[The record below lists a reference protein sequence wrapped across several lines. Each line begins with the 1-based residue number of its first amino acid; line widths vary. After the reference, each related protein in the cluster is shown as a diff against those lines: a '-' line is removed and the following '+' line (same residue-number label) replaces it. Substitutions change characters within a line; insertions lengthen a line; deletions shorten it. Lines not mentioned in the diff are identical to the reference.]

1 MDSFNDIL
9 VRLFEEKVM
18 ITSIDHVILLW
29 IENHLRFAWMTPFWK
44 LVTLL
49 GNGGI
54 FWILVCLVM
63 LCMKKTRK
71 AGIVMVIAL
80 IVNALLVNV
89 CIKNVVARVRPYDA
103 FDDIIRLIEAQKDY
117 SFPSGHTSASFACAF
132 GMYLGLHKEMKK
144 YSIPFFVIATL
155 VGFSRLYLAVHY
167 PSDVLG
173 GVVIGIL
180 SAFVAL
186 FLLSKM
192 ETYKQNEGNIS

>member
-1 MDSFNDIL
+1 MVSFNDIL
-9 VRLFEEKVM
+9 VRLFEGKVM

-29 IENHLRFAWMTPFWK
+29 IENHLLFAWMTPFWK
-44 LVTLL
+44 MVTLL

-132 GMYLGLHKEMKK
+132 GMYLGLRKEMKK

>member
-1 MDSFNDIL
+1 MVSFNDIL
-9 VRLFEEKVM
+9 VRLFEGKVM

-44 LVTLL
+44 MVTLL

-132 GMYLGLHKEMKK
+132 GMYLGLRKEMKK

>member
-1 MDSFNDIL
+1 
-9 VRLFEEKVM
+9 M

-132 GMYLGLHKEMKK
+132 GMYLGLRKEMKK

-167 PSDVLG
+167 PCDVLG

>member
-9 VRLFEEKVM
+9 VRLFEGKVM

-132 GMYLGLHKEMKK
+132 GMYLGLRKEMKK

-155 VGFSRLYLAVHY
+155 VGFTRLYLAVHY
-167 PSDVLG
+167 PCDVLG

>member
-9 VRLFEEKVM
+9 VRLFDGEVM

-132 GMYLGLHKEMKK
+132 GMYLGLRKEMKK

-192 ETYKQNEGNIS
+192 EIYKQNEGNIS

>member
-1 MDSFNDIL
+1 
-9 VRLFEEKVM
+9 M

-44 LVTLL
+44 LLTLL

-80 IVNALLVNV
+80 IINALLVNV

-132 GMYLGLHKEMKK
+132 GRYLGLHKEMKR
-144 YSIPFFVIATL
+144 YSIPFFVIAIL

-167 PSDVLG
+167 PSDVLV